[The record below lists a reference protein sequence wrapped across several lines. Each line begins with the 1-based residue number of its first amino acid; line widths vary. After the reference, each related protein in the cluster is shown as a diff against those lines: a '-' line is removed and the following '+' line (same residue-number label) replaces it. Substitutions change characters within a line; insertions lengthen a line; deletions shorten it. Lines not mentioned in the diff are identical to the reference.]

1 MPEAKYHGE
10 RAGGNSMMRTR
21 VLACSIGILFL
32 CTGGVMGQGDEVV
45 LIDDFEGS
53 WMTWSPNGQEI
64 DYTDERKHGG
74 DWSMYVWYDQA
85 AAWQYCS
92 SSIPE
97 PLDFTVSPTMDF
109 SVWVYWEEGWEED
122 AADIRLD
129 VGPVILGHQTVPVA
143 NEWVEMVWT
152 ADRYSTPLLDEVTSF
167 GWFFDPQ
174 EASSGLLYLD
184 DFTARPSAVGEWE
197 ETLIYGWNEGLEGWA
212 VDQEFNAD
220 EGDIWF
226 ETADPPASEGDG
238 CLAMNYIGDYRRHTS
253 KTIYDGAAGINEVD
267 LTQYQ
272 QIVLDVYMQGTQP
285 PWGQMTLGLKVWG
298 GDDEP
303 DEENGFDFNWIGPQT
318 KRVTGAMDRWITMLW
333 DYDPAEFEDNYA
345 DPNSRID
352 FTLVTH
358 ADAGVHEG
366 TWMFVDNLRLARP
379 AGEAAVADWSI
390 H

>member
-1 MPEAKYHGE
+1 
-10 RAGGNSMMRTR
+10 
-21 VLACSIGILFL
+21 
-32 CTGGVMGQGDEVV
+32 
-45 LIDDFEGS
+45 
-53 WMTWSPNGQEI
+53 
-64 DYTDERKHGG
+64 
-74 DWSMYVWYDQA
+74 
-85 AAWQYCS
+85 
-92 SSIPE
+92 
-97 PLDFTVSPTMDF
+97 
-109 SVWVYWEEGWEED
+109 
-122 AADIRLD
+122 
-129 VGPVILGHQTVPVA
+129 
-143 NEWVEMVWT
+143 
-152 ADRYSTPLLDEVTSF
+152 
-167 GWFFDPQ
+167 
-174 EASSGLLYLD
+174 
-184 DFTARPSAVGEWE
+184 
-197 ETLIYGWNEGLEGWA
+197 
-212 VDQEFNAD
+212 
-220 EGDIWF
+220 
-226 ETADPPASEGDG
+226 
-238 CLAMNYIGDYRRHTS
+238 MNYIGDYRRHTS

-303 DEENGFDFNWIGPQT
+303 DEEDGFDFNWIGPQT

-358 ADAGVHEG
+358 ADAGIHEG